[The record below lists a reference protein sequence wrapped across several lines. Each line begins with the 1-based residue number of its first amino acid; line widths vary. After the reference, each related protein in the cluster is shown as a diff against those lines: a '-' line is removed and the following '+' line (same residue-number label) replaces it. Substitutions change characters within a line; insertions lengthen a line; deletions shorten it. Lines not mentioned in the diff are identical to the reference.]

1 MKTWWPRRTRPAAK
15 RSANRAAPFTS
26 GAKVSHPI
34 RMRKGVARSVAVTGG
49 KRPLVWGA
57 PCLSDDA
64 YSMPCATEPSAERRA
79 LLDDRDLHHR
89 VFFHKSQTLWSFPS
103 GASTLYCVPKIHSA
117 AAAEIGRRVR
127 AVRQELG
134 VSLEDLGELSEINW
148 TTIGKIERGVSSPTV
163 ESLVRIA
170 TALEI
175 DPGAF
180 LSGVTADDYG
190 ARGHRLTAR
199 EFIRER
205 ARQRRD

>member
-1 MKTWWPRRTRPAAK
+1 MELLARWLSLGANILWSGVLCGFRTTFILWPCFAK
-15 RSANRAAPFTS
+15 P
-26 GAKVSHPI
+26 P
-34 RMRKGVARSVAVTGG
+34 
-49 KRPLVWGA
+49 
-57 PCLSDDA
+57 
-64 YSMPCATEPSAERRA
+64 AERRTLPSRTGSHLRA
-79 LLDDRDLHHR
+79 
-89 VFFHKSQTLWSFPS
+89 FFHKTQTPWSFVS
-103 GASTLYCVPKIHSA
+103 GASTLYCVPRIHSA

-190 ARGHRLTAR
+190 ARGHRLTAK